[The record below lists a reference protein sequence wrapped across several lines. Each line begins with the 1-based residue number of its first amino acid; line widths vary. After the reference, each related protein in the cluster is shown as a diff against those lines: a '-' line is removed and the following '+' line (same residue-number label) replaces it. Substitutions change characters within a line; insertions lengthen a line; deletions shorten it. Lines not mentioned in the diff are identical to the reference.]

1 MHTGEVA
8 RSAGSSDLHRRLGRF
23 TLKGMNTT
31 TGYAVQAERRRRVD
45 LLEEMLAPIYARLVE
60 LEAGA

>member
-1 MHTGEVA
+1 
-8 RSAGSSDLHRRLGRF
+8 
-23 TLKGMNTT
+23 MNTT